1 MDASL
6 VLAAMTGIT
15 LAAACGLRAFLPP
28 LALGLAARFGVLQLG
43 PSFAWL
49 SSDPALVALGLA
61 TVVEIAADKFP
72 IVDHALDVAGTVLR
86 PAAAAVVALG
96 VLPHL
101 PVPIGALLA
110 VACGA
115 GALGV
120 HALKAK
126 TRLGSTALTLG
137 HLNPLLSLAEDG
149 VTLALTAAAV
159 LIPLAAFA
167 LLLGILWLMLRR
179 RPAHGE
185 A

>member
-1 MDASL
+1 VDASL
-6 VLAAMTGIT
+6 VLAALTGIT
-15 LAAACGLRAFLPP
+15 LAAACGLRAFLPL
-28 LALGLAARFGVLQLG
+28 LALGLAARFGVLHTG

-49 SSDPALVALGLA
+49 ASDPALIALGCA
-61 TVVEIAADKFP
+61 TVLEIAADKFP

-101 PVPIGALLA
+101 PAPIAALLA
-110 VACGA
+110 IAVGA

-126 TRLGSTALTLG
+126 TRLGSTVLTLG

-149 VTLALTAAAV
+149 VTVALAAAAV
-159 LIPLAAFA
+159 FIPVAAIG
-167 LLLGILWLMLRR
+167 LLLGVLWLMLRR
-179 RPAHGE
+179 RPARRVE
-185 A
+185 

>member
-1 MDASL
+1 VDASL

-15 LAAACGLRAFLPP
+15 LAAACGLRAFLPL
-28 LALGLAARFGVLQLG
+28 LALGLASRFGVLHLG
-43 PSFAWL
+43 SSFAWL
-49 SSDPALVALGLA
+49 SSDSGLVALGLA
-61 TVVEIAADKFP
+61 TVIEIAADKFP
-72 IVDHALDVAGTVLR
+72 VVDHALDVAGTVLR
-86 PAAAAVVALG
+86 PAAAAIVALG

-101 PVPIGALLA
+101 PTPIAALLA
-110 VACGA
+110 IACGA

-149 VTLALTAAAV
+149 VTLTLSAAAV
-159 LIPLAAFA
+159 LIPIAAFG
-167 LLLGILWLMLRR
+167 LLLGVLWLMLRR
-179 RPAHGE
+179 RSTPSA